1 MPPQPRHKTVL
12 ITGAAGGLGA
22 ATAKAFAAR
31 GWHVF
36 AADIT
41 APTADS
47 PNSTPIAIDVTDS
60 DSCAAAAHE
69 IGAHTA
75 GLGAVINFAGLL
87 DLGPMMEVSEERLE
101 RILAVN
107 VVGTHRVNRAMFS
120 LIRAGGGRIVNISSA
135 AGRFRAGPTSGP
147 YAASK
152 HAVEAYSD
160 ALRQELM
167 FVDVPVIVI
176 EPGSFRS
183 PMSQSITAKLGASA
197 PPGSPFVPL
206 VAFVA
211 KMAGKDEKNA
221 RDPGVLADAV
231 FRAVTSERPRPRY
244 LVNGGSLQN
253 WAVEVLPRTIVDRI
267 IKASVR

>member
-1 MPPQPRHKTVL
+1 MNKTVL
-12 ITGAAGGLGA
+12 VTGAAGGLGA
-22 ATAKAFAAR
+22 ATTEAFSAR

-36 AADIT
+36 AGDL
-41 APTADS
+41 APPDAA
-47 PNSTPIAIDVTDS
+47 PRRTPIIVDVTDS
-60 DSCAAAAHE
+60 ESCAAAARE
-69 IGAHTA
+69 IAAHTD

-107 VVGTHRVNRAMFS
+107 VVGTHRVNRAMFA
-120 LIRAGGGRIVNISSA
+120 LIRAGSGRIVNISSA

-152 HAVEAYSD
+152 HAVEAYSN

-167 FVDVPVIVI
+167 FVNIPVIVI

-183 PMSQSITAKLGASA
+183 PMSQSITGRLNSSVS
-197 PPGSPFVPL
+197 PGSPFEAL
-206 VAFVA
+206 VAFVT
-211 KMAGKDEKNA
+211 KMAAKDEKNA
-221 RDPGVLADAV
+221 RDPAVLADAV
-231 FRAVTSERPRPRY
+231 YRAVTSDRPKPRY

-253 WAVEVLPRTIVDRI
+253 WAAELLPRTVVDRI
-267 IKASVR
+267 IKAAVR

>member
-1 MPPQPRHKTVL
+1 MNKTVL
-12 ITGAAGGLGA
+12 VTGAAGGLGA
-22 ATAKAFAAR
+22 ATADAFAAR

-36 AADIT
+36 AGDIT
-41 APTADS
+41 PPAPA
-47 PNSTPIAIDVTDS
+47 PNRTPITLDVTDS
-60 DSCAAAAHE
+60 ESCSAAARDIA
-69 IGAHTA
+69 AHTN

-107 VVGTHRVNRAMFS
+107 VVGTHRVNRAMFA
-120 LIRAGGGRIVNISSA
+120 LIQAGRGRIVNISSA

-147 YAASK
+147 YATSK

-176 EPGSFRS
+176 EPGSFHS
-183 PMSQSITAKLGASA
+183 PMSQSITGRLASSV
-197 PPGSPFVPL
+197 PPGSPFEPL
-206 VAFVA
+206 VTFVT

-221 RDPGVLADAV
+221 RDPAVLADAV
-231 FRAVTSERPRPRY
+231 YRAVVTKRPKPRY
-244 LVNGGSLQN
+244 LVNGGSVQN
-253 WAVEVLPRTIVDRI
+253 WAVELLPRTVVDRI
-267 IKASVR
+267 IKAAVR